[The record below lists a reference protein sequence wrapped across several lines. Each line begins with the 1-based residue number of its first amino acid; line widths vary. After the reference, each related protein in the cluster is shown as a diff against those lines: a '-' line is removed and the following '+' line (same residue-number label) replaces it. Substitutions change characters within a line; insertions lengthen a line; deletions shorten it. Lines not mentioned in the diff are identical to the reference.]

1 MTQRI
6 PWLKYFN
13 WRLML
18 VRFVIHAVALVIVVA
33 LIPGLRFVDWR
44 LGTVFALTVIWA
56 VVAAIVKPIVQ
67 VVTFQFF
74 FATYGLIVVL
84 VNWIILLLMAKL
96 APGRFAV
103 DNLLWAFVGAALL
116 SLITFLLE
124 GLFGATAPIVPE
136 TEPEVR
142 KRVEATGDLSL
153 EKIMLERQEAQ
164 AEREAAA
171 AAQGME
177 MGQEITATTE
187 VEVAPAPPTT
197 VSQG

>member
-18 VRFVIHAVALVIVVA
+18 VRFIIHAVALLVVVP
-33 LIPGLRFVDWR
+33 ITPGISFVDWR
-44 LGTVFALTVIWA
+44 PGTVLILTVIWA
-56 VVAAIVKPIVQ
+56 VLAAIVRPIVQ

-84 VNWIILLLMAKL
+84 INWIILLLMAAL

-103 DNLLWAFVGAALL
+103 DSLLWAFVGAALL
-116 SLITFLLE
+116 SVITFLLE
-124 GLFGATAPIVPE
+124 GLFGATMPIVPE

-142 KRVEATGDLSL
+142 ARVEATGGLSL
-153 EKIMLERQEAQ
+153 DRIMLERQEAQ
-164 AEREAAA
+164 AEQAAAA
-171 AAQGME
+171 AAQANE
-177 MGQEITATTE
+177 LGQDIAATE
-187 VEVAPAPPTT
+187 VEVAPEPVEIA
-197 VSQG
+197 SKG